1 MYVMDVRIMACIRKL
16 STLASV
22 HPPDGCTYPDDFG
35 HAIITTNSSPN
46 HLKTDFGISR
56 IGFYHLSMISAAK
69 AYERLQ
75 LALSDARRSEG
86 LTQKEV
92 ANKLTRPQSFVSKY
106 EKGERR
112 LDVVEFVAVC
122 HALKVDPVAVL
133 ENIMGRR

>member
-1 MYVMDVRIMACIRKL
+1 
-16 STLASV
+16 
-22 HPPDGCTYPDDFG
+22 
-35 HAIITTNSSPN
+35 
-46 HLKTDFGISR
+46 
-56 IGFYHLSMISAAK
+56 MISAAK